1 MNSTTDKKPTFDD
14 VWLLFQE
21 NQLEMKEVAKRFQET
36 DRKFEETDRRFKET
50 DRKFEET
57 DRRFKETDRQLK
69 ELGKQIGGLGNKFG
83 SFTEGMAWPSLERL
97 LRERFG
103 MENIYPNAKFSWSH
117 GQRQEVDVLAWSN
130 GELNRMV
137 VVEIKSHAS
146 EESVDQLATI
156 LRRVRMGHREHQE
169 KSLYGVLAAVHLSDK
184 VIKLAFARG
193 LHVASLSDDHFTL
206 LDEPPGFSPVS
217 F

>member
-21 NQLEMKEVAKRFQET
+21 NRLEMKEVAKRFKENQLEMKEVAKRFQET
-36 DRKFEETDRRFKET
+36 DQ
-50 DRKFEET
+50 KFEET

-103 MENIYPNAKFSWSH
+103 MENIYPNAKFSWSQ

-146 EESVDQLATI
+146 EESIDQLLTI
-156 LRRVRMGHREHQE
+156 LQRVRMGHREHQE
-169 KSLYGVLAAVHLSDK
+169 KALYGVLAAVHLSDK